1 MEIFFQLETYI
12 ALLTLTVIEI
22 ILGIDN
28 IIFISIIT
36 NKVKKE
42 SRNQARVTGL
52 LLALI
57 LRIIMLFGLTWF
69 IGLTKPIFYNYSV
82 KDLILLIG
90 GGFLIFKSVLEISHK
105 INGNF
110 DEKIIDTKS
119 VTLRSIIWQI
129 VAIDFVFSVDSI
141 LTAIGLTEVLLIMVI
156 AVVISIVFMIIYSSK
171 ISDIIDI
178 LVNNAGTNRPDHFTK
193 IKKEDMDYV
202 VDLNIKAAFHVA
214 QMATKVMLNS
224 KNRKFYSFISL
235 YIDFLSP

>member
-110 DEKIIDTKS
+110 ETLPMKDFFNKINK
-119 VTLRSIIWQI
+119 R
-129 VAIDFVFSVDSI
+129 
-141 LTAIGLTEVLLIMVI
+141 
-156 AVVISIVFMIIYSSK
+156 
-171 ISDIIDI
+171 
-178 LVNNAGTNRPDHFTK
+178 
-193 IKKEDMDYV
+193 
-202 VDLNIKAAFHVA
+202 
-214 QMATKVMLNS
+214 
-224 KNRKFYSFISL
+224 
-235 YIDFLSP
+235 

>member
-12 ALLTLTVIEI
+12 ALLKLTVIEI

-171 ISDIIDI
+171 ISDIIDRYPSLEI
-178 LVNNAGTNRPDHFTK
+178 LALCFLILIGFTLILEAAHIEIPK
-193 IKKEDMDYV
+193 GYIYFALFFTLGVE
-202 VDLNIKAAFHVA
+202 LINIKFRRV
-214 QMATKVMLNS
+214 
-224 KNRKFYSFISL
+224 SL
-235 YIDFLSP
+235 KRVKLKK

>member
-1 MEIFFQLETYI
+1 M
-12 ALLTLTVIEI
+12 
-22 ILGIDN
+22 D
-28 IIFISIIT
+28 
-36 NKVKKE
+36 
-42 SRNQARVTGL
+42 
-52 LLALI
+52 
-57 LRIIMLFGLTWF
+57 
-69 IGLTKPIFYNYSV
+69 FYNYSV

-171 ISDIIDI
+171 ISDIIDRYPSLEI
-178 LVNNAGTNRPDHFTK
+178 LALCFLILIGFTLILEAAHIEIPK
-193 IKKEDMDYV
+193 GYIYFALFFTLGVE
-202 VDLNIKAAFHVA
+202 LINIKFRRV
-214 QMATKVMLNS
+214 
-224 KNRKFYSFISL
+224 SL
-235 YIDFLSP
+235 KRVKLKK

>member
-1 MEIFFQLETYI
+1 M
-12 ALLTLTVIEI
+12 
-22 ILGIDN
+22 
-28 IIFISIIT
+28 S
-36 NKVKKE
+36 KKE

-171 ISDIIDI
+171 ISDIIDRYPSLEI
-178 LVNNAGTNRPDHFTK
+178 LALCFLILIGFTLILEAAHIEIPK
-193 IKKEDMDYV
+193 GYIYFALFFTLGVE
-202 VDLNIKAAFHVA
+202 LINIKFRRV
-214 QMATKVMLNS
+214 
-224 KNRKFYSFISL
+224 SL
-235 YIDFLSP
+235 KRVKLKK

>member
-22 ILGIDN
+22 ILGIDD

-69 IGLTKPIFYNYSV
+69 IGLTKPIFYNYSI

-156 AVVISIVFMIIYSSK
+156 AVIISIIFMIIYSSK
-171 ISDIIDI
+171 ISDIIDRYPSLEI
-178 LVNNAGTNRPDHFTK
+178 LALCFLILIGFTLILEAAHIEIPK
-193 IKKEDMDYV
+193 GYIYFALFFTLGVE
-202 VDLNIKAAFHVA
+202 LINIKFRRV
-214 QMATKVMLNS
+214 
-224 KNRKFYSFISL
+224 SL
-235 YIDFLSP
+235 KRVKLKK